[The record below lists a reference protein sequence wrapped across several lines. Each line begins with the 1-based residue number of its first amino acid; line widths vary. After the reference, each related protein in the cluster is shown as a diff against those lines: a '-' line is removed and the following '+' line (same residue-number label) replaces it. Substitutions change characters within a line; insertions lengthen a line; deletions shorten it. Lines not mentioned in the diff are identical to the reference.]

1 MCSSPT
7 KRCAPR
13 SSSPTRYVT
22 DRMRPDKAIDALDEA
37 CAHMQAV
44 TEYTPRTEALIRD
57 RIALLKQEA
66 KAEQEEAQRE
76 REAVKT
82 ESSSAFERFGA
93 ELEALF
99 IGMPEPVAANGDR
112 PTPETTARPAPRPP
126 TLAPV
131 EAALARQLMEEGI
144 VMRGHDVARV
154 VGLMSGLDRG
164 LGDGIRPMKF
174 WLPLLSLLALGC
186 RERAPVGDGPFA
198 DKVAL
203 DIPQIEK
210 ALGVKFKTPPKL
222 ELRSRDQVRDFLLE
236 KLREPEVVKQIA
248 NQEATYKL
256 LGMLPDTMHLTDFF
270 VRVLTEQIIGYYDPK
285 TKVLYV
291 VNGAPEEYAGITIM
305 HELVHALQ
313 DQYMNLDSLEHI
325 SGDDDRA
332 AAVQA
337 VIEGQATYE
346 QIYLMAGGSG
356 NLAAQLPGGWESMR
370 ADIREAQKT
379 QPVFSSA
386 PMVIQETLLFPYI
399 NGAEFVRRFKDKHTG
414 QLPIDRFP
422 VSTKQLMHD
431 SAYFA
436 KSPDV
441 PSEVTLAADC
451 RPARSEQLRRVR
463 HAAVHLS
470 STRAIRISRFARR
483 TAGTAT
489 AMPS

>member
-1 MCSSPT
+1 
-7 KRCAPR
+7 
-13 SSSPTRYVT
+13 
-22 DRMRPDKAIDALDEA
+22 
-37 CAHMQAV
+37 
-44 TEYTPRTEALIRD
+44 
-57 RIALLKQEA
+57 
-66 KAEQEEAQRE
+66 
-76 REAVKT
+76 
-82 ESSSAFERFGA
+82 
-93 ELEALF
+93 
-99 IGMPEPVAANGDR
+99 
-112 PTPETTARPAPRPP
+112 
-126 TLAPV
+126 
-131 EAALARQLMEEGI
+131 
-144 VMRGHDVARV
+144 
-154 VGLMSGLDRG
+154 
-164 LGDGIRPMKF
+164 MKF

-222 ELRSRDQVRDFLLE
+222 ELPGPAIQVRGFLLGTSCASR
-236 KLREPEVVKQIA
+236 KSSSSSP

-256 LGMLPDTMHLTDFF
+256 LGMLPDTLHLTDLFI
-270 VRVLTEQIIGYYDPK
+270 RVLTEQIMGYYDPK
-285 TKVLYV
+285 TKILYV
-291 VNGAPEEYAGITIM
+291 FKDAPEEYAGITIM

-337 VIEGQATYE
+337 VVEGQATNE

-356 NLAAQLPGGWESMR
+356 NVAAQLPGGWESMR

-379 QPVFSSA
+379 RKPVFASA

-399 NGAEFVRRFKDKHTG
+399 NGAEFVRRYKDKHTA

-441 PSEVTLAADC
+441 PSEVILPPIAGQLDQNNFGEFGARLFIYKHTQNQDLSIRASNGWDGDRYALVKTPAGNAVVWVTVWDSPVDGAEFTSAIDDVMLARFKVKPTVTGQVRRYETAKRTIEVSTC
-451 RPARSEQLRRVR
+451 ARSAVARLCCMSKRPPARARSSSTSPRSRSRPGDGRRDALRRKRSFRAVR
-463 HAAVHLS
+463 RPRGDRWRCRSSPTRRRARRS
-470 STRAIRISRFARR
+470 STR
-483 TAGTAT
+483 
-489 AMPS
+489 